1 MKQTWHG
8 HSAFRIGL
16 GEAKIFIDPFLS
28 DNPPRD
34 NGWSG
39 YFTDKNSTQGGD
51 R

>member
-8 HSAFRIGL
+8 HSTFRIEA
-16 GEAKIFIDPFLS
+16 GEAKSLIDAFLS
-28 DNPPRD
+28 DNPSTE

-39 YFTDKNSTQGGD
+39 RVRGKNSIQGGD